1 MSDPSIHTI
10 SPEAYAPLSPEE
22 FSTLFSKVQEARN
35 KAYAPYSEFR
45 VGAVLLSTS
54 ESAADKYIS
63 GCNVENASYPA
74 GICAERCALV
84 KAVSEGIT
92 QFRAVAVITDMTD
105 EACSPCGI
113 CRQMLREFAAPSKD
127 GDGASDEE
135 NIRNGKDFMVI
146 MFTANGEKIKIKSLK
161 QLLPMSFGPENL
173 GKSTVNN

>member
-1 MSDPSIHTI
+1 MSYPSVDTI
-10 SPEAYAPLSPEE
+10 NPEAYEPLTTTE
-22 FSTLFSKVQEARN
+22 FHTLFSKVKAARD

-54 ESAADKYIS
+54 EDESSKYIS

-92 QFRAVAVITDMTD
+92 QFRAVAVITD
-105 EACSPCGI
+105 ENEICSPCGI
-113 CRQMLREFAAPSKD
+113 CRQMLREFAAPTVESEKD
-127 GDGASDEE
+127 VDG
-135 NIRNGKDFMVI
+135 IKNGKDLMVV
-146 MFTANGEKIKIKSLK
+146 MFTANGQQVKIMSLK

-173 GKSTVNN
+173 GKPTANHN